1 LAAIF
6 RPQKFGGAIG
16 ANTAI
21 FSLIDAV
28 MLRSL
33 PVRDPQRLVLLHWSA
48 QPFRGLTSY
57 A

>member
-6 RPQKFGGAIG
+6 RPQKFGGAIA